1 MTVIKQEMVLMFSA
15 KGTKTGVITR
25 KQKNV
30 II

>member
-1 MTVIKQEMVLMFSA
+1 MTVIKQEMVLMLSA
-15 KGTKTGVITR
+15 TKTGVITR